1 MEYELNTVSDLRKG
15 MIKIRNGS
23 QEEKKSNEYENV
35 LRIDDLLKKEK
46 KKKSIWKKHILK
58 LEENNWLYDNSGR
71 KTMIIHSNLSILGIL
86 ESAAKDKVKLRQSS
100 LY

>member
-1 MEYELNTVSDLRKG
+1 MEYELNTVNELRKG
-15 MIKIRNGS
+15 MIKIRNSS

-35 LRIDDLLKKEK
+35 LKIDDLLKKEK